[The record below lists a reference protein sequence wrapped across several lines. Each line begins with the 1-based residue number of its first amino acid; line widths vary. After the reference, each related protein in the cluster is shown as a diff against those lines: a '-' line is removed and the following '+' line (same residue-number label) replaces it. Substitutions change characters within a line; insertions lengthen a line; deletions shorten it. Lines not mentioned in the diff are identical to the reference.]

1 MGKWYLVNQVKR
13 YLRKLIESEIHSKCY
28 SEIRS
33 KCYSA
38 EQMVGEMMLEFDFHG
53 SLWMSTLKMG
63 WHALLFWLHC

>member
-1 MGKWYLVNQVKR
+1 MEKWYLVNQVKR
-13 YLRKLIESEIHSKCY
+13 YLRKLIESEIC
-28 SEIRS
+28 S